1 MWFSALKL
9 GLNAATHI
17 YKKKQE
23 TKMLMSDA
31 AAKHAEKMAKGELE
45 YSGKLFVPYPSM
57 RQELADI
64 TAIGNA
70 HAAPVPTAFFI
81 SIPEIFSNGTLNIPP
96 PIPNIDE
103 RYPITPPDILK

>member
-31 AAKHAEKMAKGELE
+31 QAKHAEKN
-45 YSGKLFVPYPSM
+45 GK
-57 RQELADI
+57 RR
-64 TAIGNA
+64 T
-70 HAAPVPTAFFI
+70 
-81 SIPEIFSNGTLNIPP
+81 
-96 PIPNIDE
+96 
-103 RYPITPPDILK
+103 